1 MPSHPTMSDV
11 ARLAGVDS
19 STVSRALNVRTAAML
34 RPETVARVKAASDQL
49 GYRPNVLARG
59 LRTQRTN
66 TIGLLLPDVT
76 NPFFPPIIRG
86 IEDVFGP
93 AGYVLLIANTD
104 NVAEREDQGLD
115 SLVARQVDGMMLA
128 TSHLDVATDA
138 GRLGG
143 IPVLLVNRRD
153 RTDVVPSVVPDDA
166 IGVRLVV
173 EHLHALGHH
182 EIGLV
187 SGPLNTSTGRDRR
200 DTFVEVCSSLGL
212 STDMVVHADLYDL
225 PSGRRATEDLL
236 DTYGTRPTAIFA
248 SNDLLA
254 VGALTAL
261 RARNL
266 RVPEDLSLVGYN
278 DMPLVDLLDPP
289 LTTVHVDQYEMG
301 RRAATMMLSLLAGEG
316 GAQGTS
322 DASPAPGSPRER
334 AGASRNSVAIVPELV
349 VRRSTSAPAA

>member
-1 MPSHPTMSDV
+1 MATQPTMSDV

-19 STVSRALNVRTAAML
+19 STVSRALNARTAAML
-34 RPETVARVKAASDQL
+34 RPETVARVKAASAEL

-59 LRTQRTN
+59 LRTQRTH

-86 IEDVFGP
+86 IEDVFAP

-104 NVAEREDQGLD
+104 NVVEREDQGLD

-138 GRLGG
+138 ARLGG
-143 IPVLLVNRRD
+143 IPVMLVNRRD
-153 RTDVVPSVVPDDA
+153 RSSVVPSVVPDDA

-173 EHLHALGHH
+173 EHLHALGHR
-182 EIGLV
+182 EIALV

-200 DTFVEVCSSLGL
+200 DTFVEVAGALGL
-212 STDMVVHADLYDL
+212 PTDMVVHADLYDL
-225 PSGRRATEDLL
+225 PSGRRATERIL
-236 DTYGTRPTAIFA
+236 DAHGERPTAIFA

-261 RARNL
+261 RARGL

-278 DMPLVDLLDPP
+278 DMPLVDLLDPA

-301 RRAATMMLSLLAGEG
+301 RQAAIVMLGLLGSPPDADDAS
-316 GAQGTS
+316 GATRNGTS
-322 DASPAPGSPRER
+322 PTD
-334 AGASRNSVAIVPELV
+334 VAIVPELV
-349 VRRSTSAPAA
+349 VRRSTAAPSR